1 MHFTRFTLRQL
12 EIFTCIA
19 RLGSVSKAAEMLSL
33 SQSATSAALIELERL
48 YDTCLFDRIGKR
60 LHLNENGRLL
70 LPRAVELLD
79 RSREAEALLA
89 GHSGISDL
97 DIGATLTI
105 GNYLA
110 TLVVADYM
118 HAEPDRRVRLQV
130 HNTRQI
136 VQQVAAYELDLG
148 LIEDNCQHPDLL
160 VETWVE
166 DELAVFCAPSHPL
179 SRRGNAGDLEQLAA
193 ADWILREPGS
203 GTRATFE
210 RAFYPLLPRLNVRL
224 ELTHTEAIK
233 RAVESGLGIGCIS
246 RLALR
251 EAFRRGSLV
260 ELPTPGLNLCR
271 QFNFVRHREKY
282 LTPGLSAFLAHCQ
295 RFTAGATRSD
305 QIALPEIA

>member
-1 MHFTRFTLRQL
+1 MQFIRFTLRQL

-19 RLGSVSKAAEMLSL
+19 RLGSVSKAAEALSL
-33 SQSATSAALIELERL
+33 SQSATSTALGELERL
-48 YDTCLFDRIGKR
+48 HETRLFDRIGKR
-60 LHLNENGRLL
+60 LHLNETGRLL

-89 GHSGISDL
+89 GRGHISDL

-118 HAEPDRRVRLQV
+118 RTSPERRVRLHV
-130 HNTRQI
+130 HNTRDI
-136 VQQVAAYELDLG
+136 VAQVARYELDLG
-148 LIEDNCQHPDLL
+148 LIEGHCQHPDLQ
-160 VETWVE
+160 VEPWID
-166 DELAVFCAPSHPL
+166 DELAVFCAPAHPL
-179 SRRGNAGDLEQLAA
+179 ARQEKRPEPVQLAEA
-193 ADWILREPGS
+193 EWILRESGS

-210 RAFYPLLPRLNVRL
+210 RAFAPLLNRLNIRL

-251 EAFRRGSLV
+251 DAFRRGSLV
-260 ELPTPGLNLCR
+260 ELPVPGVNLHR

-282 LTPGLSAFLAHCQ
+282 LTPGLRAFLEYCRQ
-295 RFTAGATRSD
+295 FTAGAETSD
-305 QIALPEIA
+305 QIRLPEIA